1 MEYAMKNSFWLDLKI
16 LFSTI
21 PALLQKEKV

>member
-1 MEYAMKNSFWLDLKI
+1 MEYAMKNSFWLDIKI
-16 LFSTI
+16 LISTI